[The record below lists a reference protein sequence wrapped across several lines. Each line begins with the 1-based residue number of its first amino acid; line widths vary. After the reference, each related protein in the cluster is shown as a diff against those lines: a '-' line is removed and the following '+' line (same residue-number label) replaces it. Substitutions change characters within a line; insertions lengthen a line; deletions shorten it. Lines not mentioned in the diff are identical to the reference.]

1 MLDRGS
7 TQQTVTHPTASS
19 VLTAHPAA
27 KTAACVT
34 VAKGICTVVTINKV
48 AKKMLSE
55 SGTNSAESVIKANS
69 KFESKIVESK

>member
-1 MLDRGS
+1 M
-7 TQQTVTHPTASS
+7 
-19 VLTAHPAA
+19 TAHPAA

-55 SGTNSAESVIKANS
+55 SGTNSAESAIKTYP
-69 KFESKIVESK
+69 KFESKVIESK